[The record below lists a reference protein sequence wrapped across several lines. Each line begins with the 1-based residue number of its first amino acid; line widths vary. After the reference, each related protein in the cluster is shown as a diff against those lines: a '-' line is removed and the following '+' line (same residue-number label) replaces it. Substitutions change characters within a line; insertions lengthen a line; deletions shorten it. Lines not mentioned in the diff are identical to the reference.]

1 MLDWLSTVHG
11 SKYNYFFYIIISFK
25 TYLEIQNAKSI
36 GMKYSKFELWDQF
49 ILWLSQWSLDLHPH
63 NVRNL
68 GQEEANPGNE
78 DGLHKVLDG
87 LRGLRGLKLG
97 ALGVGGGLARLVPHH
112 AKGGPCQNWNDIFCA
127 HKYIF

>member
-68 GQEEANPGNE
+68 GQE
-78 DGLHKVLDG
+78 
-87 LRGLRGLKLG
+87 G
-97 ALGVGGGLARLVPHH
+97 ALGR
-112 AKGGPCQNWNDIFCA
+112 
-127 HKYIF
+127 Y